1 MKSLSL
7 KTNLSFANND
17 TLCHHLSSKQSNLA
31 LWQSNIRFIVWS
43 GALLQ
48 WTKYHLLKSSGGLP
62 TLSLKSS
69 CCPKAKL
76 ISFLSIEAKNNP
88 NQPYKISSL
97 CGRLHRDLP
106 CTFLSLSLSTWCL
119 NYRWRTPE
127 NWVSIL
133 NFSFSP
139 SLYPSCLSLSPL
151 TQNELTP
158 SSATSD

>member
-7 KTNLSFANND
+7 NTNLSFANND

-43 GALLQ
+43 AALLQ
-48 WTKYHLLKSSGGLP
+48 RTKYHLLKSSGGLP

-76 ISFLSIEAKNNP
+76 ISFYSIEAKNNP
-88 NQPYKISSL
+88 NQPYKILSL

-106 CTFLSLSLSTWCL
+106 CTFLSHSEHMVLKLPLKNPWELSLCSQFLILSLSLPLLPLASPWH
-119 NYRWRTPE
+119 RT
-127 NWVSIL
+127 N
-133 NFSFSP
+133 
-139 SLYPSCLSLSPL
+139 
-151 TQNELTP
+151 
-158 SSATSD
+158 